1 VGSTSR
7 VDHGRPVRWPPRHL
21 EEENGVRDLLTRNW
35 SQYPPADRTQCVGM
49 ISKGG
54 PASYVELLSCL
65 EIMKD
70 AAAIHKA
77 EPGEDVDSVGS
88 IGGRRPPNTAPRS
101 EYYDPGIRPPV
112 ARPPVHR

>member
-1 VGSTSR
+1 
-7 VDHGRPVRWPPRHL
+7 
-21 EEENGVRDLLTRNW
+21 
-35 SQYPPADRTQCVGM
+35 M

-70 AAAIHKA
+70 AAAIQKA

-88 IGGRRPPNTAPRS
+88 IRGRRPPNTAPRS
-101 EYYDPGIRPPV
+101 EYYDPGIRPAV